1 MQHGNQ
7 SIKGKRILLAEDC
20 DDSREILKFLFTKS
34 GARVEAVSTGLEC
47 VDLALNAL
55 SNKMPFDLV
64 ILDVHMPILDGNGA
78 TKKLRAN
85 GYNLPIV
92 AITGQVTEE
101 EKNACMSSGCNAFM
115 SKLTSKD
122 NMLKVLEGLLPP
134 EEVDNSIPA
143 LPFIP
148 QLITTDPEYAPL
160 ILKFIDSLEGKF
172 EQMIEA
178 VEQQSWKNLLEI
190 CGSLSS
196 SSLYGYQI
204 FAERLA
210 DLEGVVENKKFEE
223 ISHHLRLLKQSA
235 KSIILGKREIEKI
248 VKQLQL
254 NH

>member
-34 GARVEAVSTGLEC
+34 GARVEAVSTGSEC
-47 VDLALNAL
+47 VDLALSAL
-55 SNKMPFDLV
+55 NNEKPFDLV
-64 ILDVHMPILDGNGA
+64 ILDVHVPILDGNGA
-78 TKKLRAN
+78 TQKLRAS
-85 GYNLPIV
+85 GYSLPIV

-115 SKLTSKD
+115 SKLTSKE

-134 EEVDNSIPA
+134 EVVDNSIPA

-160 ILKFIDSLEGKF
+160 ILKFIESLDSKLDQMAETLEKR
-172 EQMIEA
+172 
-178 VEQQSWKNLLEI
+178 SWKNLLEV

-204 FAERLA
+204 FAEKLA
-210 DLEGVVENKKFEE
+210 DLESVVENQKFEE
-223 ISHHLRLLKQSA
+223 ISHHLRLLRQSA
-235 KSIILGKREIEKI
+235 KSIILGKREVEKI
-248 VKQLQL
+248 VKQLQS
-254 NH
+254 NQ